1 MLEDIK
7 NKQLAIYRSLKD
19 IRFFKIGFFILS
31 FLTLTF
37 ASFSTTKNE
46 KKSAISESYALIE
59 RVLPGSKTN
68 FEIQIISDTLGLDV
82 FEVSTSKNKIVLKG
96 NNPISIA
103 EAFNWYLKHVALIS
117 FDWEAN
123 APLQFNGSLPL
134 PEKATRNVCQAKE
147 RFFNNTCT
155 FGYTFPYWKWN
166 KWERF
171 IDWMAMNGVN
181 RPLMQAGQEAAWLR
195 VWQSFGL
202 SQKQVLAYFSA
213 PAHLP
218 WHRMANLDSW
228 GGPLPMN
235 YVKGQ
240 AHLQQ
245 KILQRSR
252 ALGMKPVL
260 SAFAGHI
267 PRELLT
273 KFPKAKITAIAPGWG
288 GMEAKYSTFFLDPS
302 DSLFAVIQKRFLLE
316 QEKLYGT
323 DHLYSADPFNEITPP
338 SWEEDYLA
346 QVSKTIYNT
355 MAAADKDAI
364 WYQMSWTFYYDPTH
378 WTQPRLSAMIH
389 AVPKGKLVFLDYVAE
404 EQEYFRKSNN
414 FQGAP
419 FIWCYLGNFGG
430 NTNLVAPLNKVVN
443 RIKSV
448 DFKNACTGVGSTLE
462 GINQN
467 PIIYEAVL
475 EMPWRLNENLSA
487 DDLVVEYANRR
498 AQTTDAATQ
507 DAWKKLRANVLVD
520 SAVAIWNHSIVYQVL
535 PVMDLKKSFWT
546 TDPKIPYDN
555 KKLLEAIVSLTE
567 AGEKAKSS
575 DTWKLDLVNLTR
587 QLLGNYGTELYTKMM
602 ADYNRNDLKS
612 FQKSSEK
619 FIKLGFE
626 LDELLGTRHEFLLG
640 AWLADARAWGKSN
653 SEKAY
658 YQRDAREIVTTW
670 HNNSGGLTDYSNR
683 QWNGLISSYYL
694 PRWIEFIRRLEISLQ
709 NKKLFDEKEFTTW
722 CVSFEKKWVDN
733 SNQKFSENPVG
744 DSVLKSFELIDKY
757 KNEIELN

>member
-1 MLEDIK
+1 MIMKILNIRNSRK
-7 NKQLAIYRSLKD
+7 KLLLLALLSLT
-19 IRFFKIGFFILS
+19 I
-31 FLTLTF
+31 
-37 ASFSTTKNE
+37 ASFSITKKA
-46 KKSAISESYALIE
+46 KKIAISESYALIE
-59 RVLPGSKTN
+59 RVLPGSGAN
-68 FEIQIISDTLGLDV
+68 FEIKIISETDGLDV

-96 NNPISIA
+96 NNPVSIA
-103 EAFNWYLKHVALIS
+103 EAFNWYLKHIALLS

-123 APLQFNGSLPL
+123 APLSYNGNLPL
-134 PEKATRNVCQAKE
+134 PVKPSRNICQAKE

-181 RPLMQAGQEAAWLR
+181 RPLMQAGQEAVWLN

-202 SQKQVLAYFSA
+202 SQAQVLSYFSA

-235 YVKGQ
+235 YVNGQ
-240 AHLQQ
+240 AELQKQ
-245 KILQRSR
+245 ILIRSR
-252 ALGMKPVL
+252 ALGMKPIL

-267 PRELLT
+267 PKEILT
-273 KFPKAKITAIAPGWG
+273 KFSNAKITAIAPGWG
-288 GMEAKYSTFFLDPS
+288 GMEAKYSTYFLDPS
-302 DSLFAVIQKRFLLE
+302 DSLFAIIQKRYLLE
-316 QEKLYGT
+316 QERLYGT

-338 SWEEDYLA
+338 SWDEDYLA

-355 MAAADKDAI
+355 MAAADKDAT

-443 RIKSV
+443 RIKTV
-448 DFKNACTGVGSTLE
+448 DFKNACSGVGSTLE

-467 PIIYEAVL
+467 PLIYESVL
-475 EMPWRLNENLSA
+475 EMPWRINENLTA
-487 DDLVVEYANRR
+487 DAMVVEYANRR
-498 AQTTDAATQ
+498 AQSADEATQ
-507 DAWKKLRANVLVD
+507 DAWKILRNKVLVD
-520 SAVAIWNHSIVYQVL
+520 SAVAIWNHSIVYQVS
-535 PVMDLKKSFWT
+535 PVLDLKKAFWT

-555 KKLLEAIVSLTE
+555 KNLLEAIVRMTD
-567 AGEKAKSS
+567 AGEMAKSS

-602 ADYNRNDLKS
+602 TDFKSNDLKS
-612 FQKSSEK
+612 FQESSK
-619 FIKLGFE
+619 NFMQLGSE

-640 AWLADARAWGKSN
+640 TWLADAQAWGTTPA
-653 SEKAY
+653 EKAY
-658 YQRDAREIVTTW
+658 YARDAREIITAW
-670 HNNSGGLTDYSNR
+670 HSAGGGLPDYSNR
-683 QWNGLISSYYL
+683 QWNGLMSSYYL
-694 PRWIEFIRRLEISLQ
+694 PRWTEFIQRLENSLQ
-709 NKKLFDEKEFTTW
+709 NKQAFDEADYKKW
-722 CVSFEKKWVDN
+722 CVNFEQNWVDKN
-733 SNQKFSENPVG
+733 DQQFSTVPVGNPVKK
-744 DSVLKSFELIDKY
+744 SVELLTKY
-757 KNEIELN
+757 KKIIGL